1 MEMQGLVYPVMLVA
15 TLAVA
20 QLLTSACPAL
30 LQMCSQRL
38 TLAIVL
44 QASSM
49 IRQSLAALHAPHH
62 A

>member
-1 MEMQGLVYPVMLVA
+1 MQEPVYPVMLVA
-15 TLAVA
+15 TPAVA
-20 QLLTSACPAL
+20 QLLISAYPAL

-38 TLAIVL
+38 TLVIAL